1 MPRASHSLWR
11 YNMNIG
17 LVLSGGFAKGA
28 YQLGALRAISEF
40 VPLEDIKCMSSS
52 SIGTLNSYAY
62 ATGQMDKIEDMWTN
76 IMDGSSRVFITK
88 ILRGSLLQQYIK
100 DIFNGEPM
108 SIPFYTCL
116 LDYAGKEVH
125 YKNLAKTSLE
135 KVPTYLKASV
145 AFPIYN
151 KPVEMGAR
159 RYFDGGFVDNIPVHP
174 LVKHDLDY
182 IICIYFDDIGY
193 QFETSQFDGKII
205 KITFPEMSAIKDSF
219 LIKPEDIEEMKKE
232 GYERTMNILSSIFV
246 NGHED
251 LETIFESIRFHNE
264 QLGSPKVRLTTD
276 VVITG
281 VNKTLARFAK
291 RKVIF

>member
-1 MPRASHSLWR
+1 
-11 YNMNIG
+11 MNIG
-17 LVLSGGFAKGA
+17 LCLSGGFAKGA

-40 VPLEDIKCMSSS
+40 VPMEDFKCISSS

-62 ATGQMDKIEDMWTN
+62 VTGQMDRIEDMWQN
-76 IMDGSSRVFITK
+76 IMDGGSRIFITK
-88 ILRGSLLQQYIK
+88 ILRSSLLQQNIK
-100 DIFNGEPM
+100 DIFNGEPLPV
-108 SIPFYTCL
+108 PFYTCL

-125 YKNLAKTSLE
+125 YKDLSKTSLE
-135 KVPTYLKASV
+135 KIPTYLKASV

-174 LVKHDLDY
+174 LIKHDLDY

-193 QFETSQFDGKII
+193 QFESTHFDGKII
-205 KITFPEMSAIKDSF
+205 KITFPEMSNIKDSF
-219 LIKPEDIEEMKKE
+219 LIKPEDITAMKTQ
-232 GYERTMNILSSIFV
+232 GYERTMEILSAMFA

-251 LETIFESIRFHNE
+251 LETIFESIRYHNE
-264 QLGSPKVRLTTD
+264 QLGNPKVRLTTD

-281 VNKTLARFAK
+281 VNKTLAKFAK

>member
-1 MPRASHSLWR
+1 
-11 YNMNIG
+11 MNIG

-40 VPLEDIKCMSSS
+40 VPLEDFKCISSS
-52 SIGTLNSYAY
+52 SIGTLNSYAFV
-62 ATGQMDKIEDMWTN
+62 TGQMDRIEDMWQN
-76 IMDGSSRVFITK
+76 IMDGGSRIFITK
-88 ILRGSLLQQYIK
+88 ILRSSLLQQNIK
-100 DIFNGEPM
+100 DIFNNEPLP
-108 SIPFYTCL
+108 IPFYTCL

-135 KVPTYLKASV
+135 KIPVYLKASV

-151 KPVEMGAR
+151 RAVEMGAR

-174 LVKHDLDY
+174 LLKHNLDY

-193 QFETSQFDGKII
+193 QFESSHFDGKII
-205 KITFPEMSAIKDSF
+205 KITFPEMSDIKNSF
-219 LIKPEDIEEMKKE
+219 LIKSEDIDQMIKD
-232 GYERTMNILSSIFV
+232 GYERTMDILSSVFA
-246 NGHED
+246 NGYED
-251 LETIFESIRFHNE
+251 LDTIFEAIRYQNAKLE
-264 QLGSPKVRLTTD
+264 DPKLRLTTD